1 MKPMPRFDLD
11 TIAALAEGRLDP
23 ERARELERGIAADP
37 LASAELA
44 AHRTALAAARTAPSP
59 TLSDDERST
68 LHASIASAL
77 GLEEPTAAQASAA
90 PRRVPWAAISLAA
103 AALVALV
110 SIAPLADLLSTGSD
124 TVGATTLGALD
135 LTTVPPQADASIA
148 STGGETPDANLS
160 GIESTTTTAAGT
172 TTVTGDTVRSS
183 LGDPA
188 VRERVVDEFD
198 LAKSTGA
205 APTEPDDETP
215 CLAEGPAYLEEANGQ
230 ASLEAGALFT
240 LFFETEDGGTI
251 VVFYTVAEDGS
262 LDLAVGYN
270 QADCAL
276 LVTYP

>member
-37 LASAELA
+37 VASAELA
-44 AHRTALAAARTAPSP
+44 AHRTALAAARTAPAP
-59 TLSDDERST
+59 TLSADEQAT

-77 GLEEPTAAQASAA
+77 GLDEPAAAQASSA
-90 PRRVPWAAISLAA
+90 PRRVPWMAISLAA

-124 TVGATTLGALD
+124 TAAATTLGALE
-135 LTTVPPQADASIA
+135 LTTTPPQADASVAI
-148 STGGETPDANLS
+148 TGGESPNV
-160 GIESTTTTAAGT
+160 GFESATTTAAGT
-172 TTVTGDTVRSS
+172 TTIAGDTVRSS

-205 APTEPDDETP
+205 GPAEPDDETL
-215 CLAEGPAYLEEANGQ
+215 CLAEGRAYLEEANGQ
-230 ASLEAGALFT
+230 ASLEAGAQFT
-240 LFFETEDGGTI
+240 LSFETEDGATI

-262 LDLAVGYN
+262 LDLAGGFD

>member
-1 MKPMPRFDLD
+1 MPRFDLD

-23 ERARELERGIAADP
+23 ERARELERGIASDP
-37 LASAELA
+37 VASAELA

-77 GLEEPTAAQASAA
+77 GLEEPEAAQAPSA

-110 SIAPLADLLSTGSD
+110 SIAPLADLLSTGSE
-124 TVGATTLGALD
+124 TAAATTLGALE
-135 LTTVPPQADASIA
+135 LTTTPPQADASVVI
-148 STGGETPDANLS
+148 TGGESPDA
-160 GIESTTTTAAGT
+160 GFESATTTAAGT
-172 TTVTGDTVRSS
+172 TTIAGGTVRSS

-198 LAKSTGA
+198 LAKSTGPGLA
-205 APTEPDDETP
+205 EPDDETP
-215 CLAEGPAYLEEANGQ
+215 CLAEGRAYLEEANGQ

-240 LFFETEDGGTI
+240 LSFETDGGATI

-262 LDLAVGYN
+262 LDIAGGYD

>member
-1 MKPMPRFDLD
+1 MKPMPRFNLD

-37 LASAELA
+37 VASAELA

-77 GLEEPTAAQASAA
+77 GLEEPGAAQASTT

-124 TVGATTLGALD
+124 TAAATTLGALE
-135 LTTVPPQADASIA
+135 LTTTTAQADASIA
-148 STGGETPDANLS
+148 VTGGESSDANLP
-160 GIESTTTTAAGT
+160 GFESATTTAAGT
-172 TTVTGDTVRSS
+172 TTMAGDTVRSS

-198 LAKSTGA
+198 LAKSTGTGPA
-205 APTEPDDETP
+205 EPDDETP
-215 CLAEGPAYLEEANGQ
+215 CVAEGRAYLEEANGQ
-230 ASLEAGALFT
+230 ASLEAGALFA
-240 LFFETEDGGTI
+240 LSFETEDGAAI

-262 LDLAVGYN
+262 LDLAVGYT